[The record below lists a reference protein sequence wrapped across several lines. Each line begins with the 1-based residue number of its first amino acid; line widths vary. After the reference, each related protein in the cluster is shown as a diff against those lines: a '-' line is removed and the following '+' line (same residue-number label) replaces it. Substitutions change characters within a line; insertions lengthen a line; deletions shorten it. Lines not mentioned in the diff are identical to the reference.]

1 MPLNNMDKTF
11 GERKYKYIHK
21 NKSNK
26 KPQRYH
32 DIRNKTPLHKPVR
45 NYVKSYINHN
55 KYNLENL
62 ENFIFPLKSPNTYTW
77 WDGLPWKPKVF
88 I

>member
-1 MPLNNMDKTF
+1 MDKSF

-26 KPQRYH
+26 KSQRFH
-32 DIRNKTPLHKPVR
+32 DIRNKVPLHKPIR

-62 ENFIFPLKSPNTYTW
+62 ENFIFPLLTPNTYTW
-77 WDGLPWKPKVF
+77 WDCKPSKPKVLC
-88 I
+88 

>member
-1 MPLNNMDKTF
+1 MDKSF
-11 GERKYKYIHK
+11 GERKYKYSHK

-26 KPQRYH
+26 KPQRFH
-32 DIRNKTPLHKPVR
+32 DIRNKVPLHKPVR

-77 WDGLPWKPKVF
+77 WDGTPWKPKVF
-88 I
+88 T

>member
-1 MPLNNMDKTF
+1 MDKSF

-26 KPQRYH
+26 KPQRFH

-55 KYNLENL
+55 KYNLEN
-62 ENFIFPLKSPNTYTW
+62 FIFPLLSPNTYTW
-77 WDGLPWKPKVF
+77 WDGTPWKPKVF

>member
-1 MPLNNMDKTF
+1 MDKTF
-11 GERKYKYIHK
+11 GERKYKYIRK

-26 KPQRYH
+26 KQQIFH
-32 DIRNKTPLHKPVR
+32 DIRNKAPLHKPAR

-62 ENFIFPLKSPNTYTW
+62 EYFSFPLISRNTYTW
-77 WDGLPWKPKVF
+77 WDGIAWKPKVF